1 MTAVPQRPSRLKPPG
16 RERLDATTRPSH
28 RAGSPGCRA
37 EPAQGRRQIRLL
49 SGDMA
54 APDPIAER
62 AVALAGGSGASSLE
76 VDQAVKS
83 LAESADRSS
92 LEVAQA
98 ELVRRVRLRSDDYQA
113 TAGLSLVNRALAL
126 TGWQNP
132 YDWKH
137 RRKP

>member
-1 MTAVPQRPSRLKPPG
+1 
-16 RERLDATTRPSH
+16 
-28 RAGSPGCRA
+28 
-37 EPAQGRRQIRLL
+37 
-49 SGDMA
+49 MA
-54 APDPIAER
+54 AADPIAER

-76 VDQAVKS
+76 VDQAARS
-83 LAESADRSS
+83 LAGSADRRA
-92 LEVAQA
+92 LEGAQT

-113 TAGLSLVNRALAL
+113 TAGLSLVNKALAL